1 MHKKELWLK
10 LKAYHFDHLIEPGF
24 WDRLTARFGH
34 DHPSLRAF
42 AGKIARKHG
51 WKNSFALRALDE
63 YKKFIYLG
71 MVSDF
76 EVTPSKIIDTVWHEH
91 LLFSKAYRQFC
102 QEIAGRP
109 LDHHP
114 ELVPMEEQ
122 TGRYSAQY
130 LDTITLYQKEFGLQ
144 PPASIW
150 GDTKFDALQ
159 QQPGDYQSKKKK
171 KETDAGV
178 DLYTSATPLYMHFE
192 DAAAAD
198 FPEFSG
204 YEAGDGGGAGAD
216 GSWGDSTGDSGGD
229 SGGDGGGGCS
239 SGCGGGG
246 D

>member
-1 MHKKELWLK
+1 MHKKELWQK
-10 LKAYHFDHLIEPGF
+10 IKSYHFDHLVEPGL
-24 WDRLTARFGH
+24 WERITASFGH
-34 DHPSLRAF
+34 DDPSLKAF

-51 WKNSFALRALDE
+51 WKQRFALQALEE

-71 MVSDF
+71 IVSDF
-76 EVTPSKIIDTVWHEH
+76 EVTPSKVIDTVWHEH

-130 LDTITLYQKEFGLQ
+130 VDTIALYNKEFGLE

-150 GDTKFDALQ
+150 GDAKFDEAMQ
-159 QQPGDYQSKKKK
+159 QQRAYESRKKKK
-171 KETDAGV
+171 NTDA
-178 DLYTSATPLYMHFE
+178 DLYSAEAPLYSHFE
-192 DAAAAD
+192 NANAAD
-198 FPEFSG
+198 YPEFSG
-204 YEAGDGGGAGAD
+204 YQEGDGGGAGAD
-216 GSWGDSTGDSGGD
+216 GSWGDSSGD